1 MGDKIQAT
9 DYFKK
14 AVSGIQEANQTL
26 FFPMFL
32 IDRANFYLDQ
42 QQFAEAKRDLAEAW
56 QIIKRSDMKLYAV
69 DYHLAMR
76 RAEPEK
82 AQFHE
87 TEAKKLIAATGYH
100 LRKV

>member
-1 MGDKIQAT
+1 
-9 DYFKK
+9 
-14 AVSGIQEANQTL
+14 
-26 FFPMFL
+26 
-32 IDRANFYLDQ
+32 
-42 QQFAEAKRDLAEAW
+42 
-56 QIIKRSDMKLYAV
+56 
-69 DYHLAMR
+69 LAMR